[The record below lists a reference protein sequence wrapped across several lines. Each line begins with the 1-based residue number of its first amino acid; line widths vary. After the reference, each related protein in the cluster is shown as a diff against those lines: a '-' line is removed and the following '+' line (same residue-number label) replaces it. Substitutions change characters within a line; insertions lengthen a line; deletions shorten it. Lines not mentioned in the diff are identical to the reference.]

1 MKYVGARVPS
11 LVHRQLVAGRGRY
24 VADIHLDG
32 MLHMAV
38 SRSLY
43 AHARIVGIDGTAARR
58 EPGVIDVV
66 TGDELREKTR
76 PIPQAFDPDSMGA
89 KAVATY
95 ALPTDRV
102 RYVGEPIAA
111 VIAEDRYA
119 ARRAAERI
127 EVDYE
132 ELPVVVDPLE
142 AMAAGSPLL
151 EPSWG
156 DNVLLAKEFSA
167 GNLDAAF
174 READGRLSGE
184 VRTQR
189 YTAAPL
195 EPRGYVAAFDPFTR
209 ELTFWAST
217 QSPHPLRV
225 YLAQIL
231 GLPEATIRVIQPR
244 VGGAFGQK
252 LPMFQEEPL
261 VAYLASKHGRPVR
274 WIEDRSENLLAGGH
288 AREMRLTY
296 EVAYKADGRILGLRA
311 RVVAD
316 VGAPSALCGWAM
328 SYVTAYCLPTVYKI
342 PNCHVELFSVVT
354 NKCPWTAYRGFG
366 KETAS
371 FLMDRIV
378 DHVAAE
384 SGRDRAEVRLRN
396 FIQPEEFPY
405 AQGSGAVVD
414 SGDYPKALRRVLE
427 MIGYEGFADV
437 QAEARREGRRLGIGI
452 GQELVPGGCS
462 VPSSALVSGYDAAT
476 IRVSP
481 SGTVSVMTGVTS
493 PGTGNETAMAQIAAD
508 ALGIDIADVR
518 VVQGDTETCP
528 FGLGNYSS
536 RSVIIGGSAVHLA
549 ATEIREKM
557 RKIAAKHLE
566 VAVEDVD
573 VRDGRFFP
581 RGAPVR
587 FVPFRKVVDLVYQH
601 SYEDAREVEPGL
613 EVTRYFRHPNVYHQ
627 PEVDGRFSAYPSWPN
642 QAVACIV
649 EVDPDTGV
657 VKIVRYCGVHDSGVV
672 VNPLMAEG
680 NVHGGTVQGI
690 GGALF
695 EELVYDEIGQL
706 TTGTFLDYTLPTAVD
721 VPRLEIEHQE
731 TPSPFTPLGTKGVGE
746 SGVGAPLGAICGAI
760 ENAFPE
766 LKLRLTAMPLTPQR
780 VWKALRAA
788 GHPGGAK

>member
-11 LVHRQLVAGRGRY
+11 LVHRQHVAGRGRY

-38 SRSLY
+38 SRSIY
-43 AHARIVGIDGTAARR
+43 AHARIVGIDATAARR

-66 TGDELREKTR
+66 SGGELQEKTR

-89 KAVATY
+89 KAAAVY

-111 VIAEDRYA
+111 VIAEDCFA

-127 EVDYE
+127 EVSYE
-132 ELPVVVDPLE
+132 ELPVVVDPVE
-142 AMAAGSPLL
+142 AMAADAPLL

-167 GNLDAAF
+167 GDVDAAF
-174 READGRLSGE
+174 READNRVSGE
-184 VRTQR
+184 FRTQR

-195 EPRGYVAAFDPFTR
+195 EPRGYVAAFDPFSR

-225 YLAQIL
+225 YLADVL
-231 GLPEATIRVIQPR
+231 GIPEASIHVIQPR

-252 LPMFQEEPL
+252 IPMFQEEPL
-261 VAYLASKHGRPVR
+261 VAYLASKHGQPVR

-288 AREMRLTY
+288 AREMRFTY
-296 EVAYKADGRILGLRA
+296 EVAYKSDGRILGLRV

-316 VGAPSALCGWAM
+316 IGAPSALCGSAM
-328 SYVTAYCLPTVYKI
+328 SYVTAFCIPTVYKI
-342 PNCHVELFSVVT
+342 PNCHVELYSVVT
-354 NKCPWTAYRGFG
+354 NKCPWNAYRGFG

-371 FLMDRIV
+371 LLMDRIV

-384 SGRDRAEVRLRN
+384 RGRDRADVRLRN

-405 AQGSGAVVD
+405 AQPSGAVLD
-414 SGDYPKALRRVLE
+414 SGDYPKALRRVLQ
-427 MIGYEGFADV
+427 MIGYDSFPKV
-437 QAEARREGRRLGIGI
+437 QAEAQHEGRRLGIGI

-481 SGTVSVMTGVTS
+481 SGTVSVLTGVTS

-557 RKIAAKHLE
+557 RKVAAKHLE
-566 VAVEDVD
+566 VAVEDVE
-573 VRDGRFFP
+573 VSDGRFFP

-587 FVPFRKVVDLVYQH
+587 SVPFSKVADLVYQH
-601 SYEDAREVEPGL
+601 SYEDARDVEPGL

-657 VKIVRYCGVHDSGVV
+657 VKILRYCGVHDSGVV
-672 VNPLMAEG
+672 VNPLMVEG
-680 NVHGGTVQGI
+680 TVHGGTVQGI

-695 EELVYDEIGQL
+695 EELVYDDIGQL

-731 TPSPFTPLGTKGVGE
+731 TPSPFTPLGTKGAGE
-746 SGVGAPLGAICGAI
+746 SGVGAPLGALCGAI

-780 VWKALRAA
+780 VWRALRAA

>member
-11 LVHRQLVAGRGRY
+11 VVHRQLVAGRGRY
-24 VADIHLDG
+24 VADIHLEG

-38 SRSLY
+38 SRSIY
-43 AHARIVGIDGTAARR
+43 AHARIVGIDVTAARR

-66 TGDELREKTR
+66 TGGELREKTR

-89 KAVATY
+89 KAIAAY

-111 VIAEDRYA
+111 VIAEDSFA

-127 EVDYE
+127 QVDYE

-142 AMAAGSPLL
+142 AMAAGAPLL

-167 GNLDAAF
+167 GDLDAAF
-174 READGRLSGE
+174 READGRVSGE
-184 VRTQR
+184 FRTQR

-225 YLAQIL
+225 YLAEVL
-231 GLPEATIRVIQPR
+231 GLPEASIHVIQPR

-252 LPMFQEEPL
+252 IPMFQEEPL
-261 VAYLASKHGRPVR
+261 VAYLASKHGQPVR

-296 EVAYKADGRILGLRA
+296 EVAYKADGRIVGLRA
-311 RVVAD
+311 RIVAD
-316 VGAPSALCGWAM
+316 IGAPSALCGSAM
-328 SYVTAYCLPTVYKI
+328 SYVTAFCIPTVYKI
-342 PNCHVELFSVVT
+342 PNCHVELYSVVT
-354 NKCPWTAYRGFG
+354 NKCPWNAYRGFG

-384 SGRDRAEVRLRN
+384 SGEDRAEVRLRN

-405 AQGSGAVVD
+405 AQPSGAVLD

-427 MIGYEGFADV
+427 MIGYDSFAKV
-437 QAEARREGRRLGIGI
+437 QAEARHEGRRLGIGI

-481 SGTVSVMTGVTS
+481 SGTVSVLTGVTS

-557 RKIAAKHLE
+557 RKVAAKHLE
-566 VAVEDVD
+566 IAVEDVE
-573 VRDGRFFP
+573 VSDGRFFP

-587 FVPFRKVVDLVYQH
+587 SVPFAKIVDLVYQH

-613 EVTRYFRHPNVYHQ
+613 EVTRYVRHPNVYHQ

-649 EVDPDTGV
+649 EVDPDTGL
-657 VKIVRYCGVHDSGVV
+657 VKILRYCGVHDSGVV

-680 NVHGGTVQGI
+680 SVHGGTAQGI
-690 GGALF
+690 GGAIF
-695 EELVYDEIGQL
+695 EELVYDDIGQL
-706 TTGTFLDYTLPTAVD
+706 ATGTFLDYTLPTAVD
-721 VPRLEIEHQE
+721 VPRFEIEHQE

-746 SGVGAPLGAICGAI
+746 SGVGAPLGALCGAI

>member
-11 LVHRQLVAGRGRY
+11 IVHRQLVAGRGRY
-24 VADIHLDG
+24 VADIRVDG

-38 SRSLY
+38 SRSMH
-43 AHARIVGIDGTAARR
+43 AHARIAGIDATAARR

-66 TGDELREKTR
+66 TGGELREKTR

-89 KAVATY
+89 KAVAVY

-111 VIAEDRYA
+111 VIAEDPFA

-127 EVDYE
+127 DVDYE
-132 ELPVVVDPLE
+132 ELPVVVDPVA
-142 AMAAGSPLL
+142 AMAPGAPLL
-151 EPSWG
+151 EPPWG

-167 GNLDAAF
+167 GDVDAAF
-174 READGRLSGE
+174 READGRVSGE
-184 VRTQR
+184 FRTQR

-225 YLAQIL
+225 YLAEVLEI
-231 GLPEATIRVIQPR
+231 PEASIHVIQPR

-252 LPMFQEEPL
+252 IPMFQEEPL

-288 AREMRLTY
+288 AREMRLSY

-311 RVVAD
+311 RVIGD
-316 VGAPSALCGWAM
+316 VGAPSALCGSAM
-328 SYVTAYCLPTVYKI
+328 SYVTAFCIPTVYKI
-342 PNCHVELFSVVT
+342 PNCHVELYSVVT
-354 NKCPWTAYRGFG
+354 NKCPWNAYRGFG

-371 FLMDRIV
+371 LLMDRIL

-384 SGRDRAEVRLRN
+384 TGEDRAEVRLRN
-396 FIQPEEFPY
+396 FIPPEDFPY
-405 AQGSGAVVD
+405 AQPSGAVLD

-427 MIGYEGFADV
+427 MIGYDGFAKV

-462 VPSSALVSGYDAAT
+462 VPSSAMVAGYDAAT

-481 SGTVSVMTGVTS
+481 SGTVSVLTGVTS

-549 ATEIREKM
+549 ATEVREKM

-566 VAVEDVD
+566 VAVEDVELG
-573 VRDGRFFP
+573 DGRFFP

-587 FVPFRKVVDLVYQH
+587 SVSFAEVVNLVYQH
-601 SYEDAREVEPGL
+601 SYEDARDVEPGL

-627 PEVDGRFSAYPSWPN
+627 PDVDGRFSAYPSWPN

-649 EVDPDTGV
+649 EVDPETGV
-657 VKIVRYCGVHDSGVV
+657 VKILRYCGVHDSGVV

-695 EELVYDEIGQL
+695 EELVYDDIGQL

-746 SGVGAPLGAICGAI
+746 SGVGAPLGALCGAV